1 MPNSH
6 WITDSLKEI
15 IEKALKPVQKRSI
28 ATEISGEGFSIEQAC
43 KVLNLSRSVYYYK
56 AVKDDTAVLDKLN
69 ELSEAYPTRGF
80 DWYNGIFVMWA

>member
-1 MPNSH
+1 MPNLH

-56 AVKDDTAVLDKLN
+56 AVKDDTAVLDKLIRP
-69 ELSEAYPTRGF
+69 EVLT
-80 DWYNGIFVMWA
+80 GIMAVFVMWA